1 MARVEFDQELERLET
16 EIKIMAS
23 TVEAAIEK
31 SINSLLKQDMDLAKD
46 VIKGDDVIDKMLSL
60 IHI

>member
-23 TVEAAIEK
+23 TVESSIEK
-31 SINSLLKQDMDLAKD
+31 SIITSRSGFQSNS
-46 VIKGDDVIDKMLSL
+46 
-60 IHI
+60 